1 MIQNRNSAF
10 SYLDAIRPD
19 PGWETDIALV
29 ASYSSDL
36 VVLVAV
42 MLALAGLDDDRGSGS
57 KVDFASAH
65 EKLRGRLKFLLQ
77 SGRISAPKVRPAIL
91 GILDRFIIEIQADES
106 KTSWH
111 PKLFLIRYIHPVQNL
126 VQWRLWMGSRNLT
139 KDHSWDM
146 GLLII
151 GHTDHSDGDYLNGI
165 AEAGEIL
172 VRLSGFRGRSP
183 RSIKR
188 ELETVHWESPEGTT
202 VRDVR
207 LFHGKSPRG
216 LPSPM
221 PDLQEILVVS
231 PFLDGK
237 TIRTLGSWGST
248 TTSRTLLS
256 SREEIN
262 KLLVQKQKPT
272 EKFKHLLFLDA
283 PILDEKEIFYQ
294 QDEGEELLR
303 GLHAKLICAR
313 SGSSCRV
320 WLGSANSTTR
330 AWQGANTEFVA
341 EVDVDEKIYEWIKN
355 FVNTGKVLDPSELS
369 EEEVDPIQEL
379 LEDVRKSIAANW
391 QAELAEQNG
400 RTVLRNPQPFHP
412 GPEKVRLQLGLITS
426 QLVDCPKGLTQL
438 TLPAISPHEM
448 TALVLLRLSLE
459 DQVCEWLQKAPLMM
473 TLPADRD
480 QQAIAHYL
488 TPRVFLGWIRS
499 LLHPDVLTDG
509 GNDWDDTVGPAPK
522 TRSGSPHSTIW
533 WAPSLE
539 EVLKA
544 WAKNPDT
551 LKIVDK
557 KLASYMKYMAG
568 KHVDEDH
575 KQEIE
580 ILNAFSRTWDIV
592 RAELIRGKH
601 HG

>member
-65 EKLRGRLKFLLQ
+65 EKLRDRLKFLLQ
-77 SGRISAPKVRPAIL
+77 GGRISVPKVRPTIL
-91 GILDRFIIEIQADES
+91 GIMDRFIVEIKTDEFES
-106 KTSWH
+106 SWH
-111 PKLFLIRYIHPVQNL
+111 PKLFLIRYVYRVQNL

-139 KDHSWDM
+139 RDHSWDM

-151 GHTDHSDGDYLNGI
+151 GSADHTDGDYLHGI

-172 VRLSGFRGRSP
+172 FRLSGFRGRSS
-183 RSIKR
+183 RSIRR
-188 ELETVHWESPEGTT
+188 ELETVRWESPEGVT
-202 VRDVR
+202 VKDVR

-216 LPSPM
+216 LPTPLA
-221 PDLQEILVVS
+221 DLQEILVVS
-231 PFLDGK
+231 PFLDGG

-283 PILDEKEIFYQ
+283 PNLDEKENLYQ

-303 GLHAKLICAR
+303 GLHAKLICAK
-313 SGSSCRV
+313 SDSTCRV
-320 WLGSANSTTR
+320 WLGSANATTR

-341 EVDVDEKIYEWIKN
+341 EVDVDGKIHAWIKD
-355 FVNTGKVLDPSELS
+355 FVNTGKVLDPTDISG
-369 EEEVDPIQEL
+369 EEVDPIQEL

-391 QAELAEQNG
+391 QAELVEHNG
-400 RTVLRNPQPFHP
+400 CPILRNLQPFHP
-412 GPEKVRLQLGLITS
+412 GSEKVRLQIGLITS

-438 TLPAISPHEM
+438 TLPAISPYEM
-448 TALVLLRLSLE
+448 TTLIRMRLSLE
-459 DQVCEWLQKAPLMM
+459 DQVCEWLQKASLKM
-473 TLPADRD
+473 TFPADRD

-488 TPRVFLGWIRS
+488 TPRVFLEWIRS
-499 LLHPDVLTDG
+499 LLHPDVMTYG
-509 GNDWDDTVGPAPK
+509 GEDWDDMEKPVPK
-522 TRSGSPHSTIW
+522 TRSGSPHSTAW

-544 WAKNPDT
+544 WAKKPDT
-551 LKIVDK
+551 LKTVDR
-557 KLASYMKYMAG
+557 KLASYMKYIAG

-575 KQEIE
+575 KHEIE
-580 ILNAFSRTWDIV
+580 ILSAFSRTWDIV
-592 RAELIRGKH
+592 RAELIGGKR